1 VKDKKGCVEPAQLD
15 EYVKANNF
23 IAWYQTSAKENENV
37 NEAINFLVKKVIEN
51 VASDAD
57 QSRDDTITLVS
68 NSNENTKPEKQCC
81 WNS

>member
-1 VKDKKGCVEPAQLD
+1 M
-15 EYVKANNF
+15 
-23 IAWYQTSAKENENV
+23 

>member
-1 VKDKKGCVEPAQLD
+1 VFFDFSVFLTLLLR
-15 EYVKANNF
+15 
-23 IAWYQTSAKENENV
+23 YQTSAKENENV

-57 QSRDDTITLVS
+57 QSRDDTITLVA